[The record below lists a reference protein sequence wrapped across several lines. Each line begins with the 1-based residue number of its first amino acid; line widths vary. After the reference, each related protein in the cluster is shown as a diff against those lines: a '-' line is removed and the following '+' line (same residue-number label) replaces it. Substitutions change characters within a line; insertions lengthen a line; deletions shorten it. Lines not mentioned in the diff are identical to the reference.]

1 VEETPVKSRR
11 TLVAALVTLTL
22 AAALAAAGCD
32 VPSTG
37 GLGQVIGSG
46 ATVTE
51 RFDYTGFTRVTVD
64 SGFQVDIEYA
74 ETTEVSVTVDDNL
87 VEEHLEVE
95 LDGDTLRIG
104 LADLWQYRDVT
115 LRASVVMPRLSGLEV
130 SGASSVVVAG
140 FASGDP
146 LELSASGSSAVDLVV
161 PRVGTITLDVSGAS
175 RVEGEA
181 AVDGLTGEV
190 SGGSTVQLGGSAVTL
205 ALDVSGG
212 SHLDL
217 PGLAAQDADLT
228 LSGGSRGEVLVT
240 GRLDAEVSGGS
251 RLEYAG
257 DPQLGTIDASGGSAV
272 QPAGS

>member
-1 VEETPVKSRR
+1 MATPVKSWTR
-11 TLVAALVTLTL
+11 LVIGLVTL
-22 AAALAAAGCD
+22 ALTTALVAAGCD
-32 VPSTG
+32 MPSTG

-46 ATVTE
+46 VTVTKH
-51 RFDYTGFTRVTVD
+51 FDYSGFTKVTVD
-64 SGFQVDIEYA
+64 SGFRVDIDYG
-74 ETTEVSVTVDDNL
+74 ETSEVSVTVDDNL
-87 VEEHLEVE
+87 VQEHLEVE
-95 LDGDTLRIG
+95 LDGDTLHIG

-115 LRASVVMPRLSGLEV
+115 LRARVVMPRISGLEV
-130 SGASSVVVAG
+130 CGASTVVVTR

-146 LELSASGSSAVDLVV
+146 LELSVSGSSAVDLVV

-190 SGGSTVQLGGSAVTL
+190 SGGSTVRLGGSAVEL
-205 ALDVSGG
+205 ALDASGG
-212 SHLDL
+212 SHLGL
-217 PGLAAQDADLT
+217 PDLAAQDADLT

-257 DPQLGTIDASGGSAV
+257 DPELGTIDVSGGSAV
-272 QPAGS
+272 QPAGT

>member
-1 VEETPVKSRR
+1 LEETPVKHRT
-11 TLVAALVTLTL
+11 TLVAALLTLTL
-22 AAALAAAGCD
+22 AAALVAAGCD

-46 ATVTE
+46 TTVTE
-51 RFDYTGFTRVTVD
+51 RFDYTGFTRVSVD

-74 ETTEVSVTVDDNL
+74 ETSEVSVTVDDNL
-87 VEEHLEVE
+87 VKEHLEVE
-95 LDGDTLRIG
+95 LDGDTLHIG

-115 LRASVVMPRLSGLEV
+115 LRARVLMPRLSGLEV
-130 SGASSVVVAG
+130 SGASSVVVTR
-140 FASGDP
+140 FSTGDP
-146 LELSASGSSAVDLVV
+146 LELSASGSSAVNLVV

-181 AVDGLTGEV
+181 VVDGLTGQV
-190 SGGSTVQLGGSAVTL
+190 SGASTVQLGGSAVTL
-205 ALDVSGG
+205 ALDASGG
-212 SHLDL
+212 SHLGL
-217 PGLAAQDADLT
+217 PGLTAQDADLT

-257 DPQLGTIDASGGSAV
+257 DPELGTIDASGGSAV
-272 QPAGS
+272 QPSGT